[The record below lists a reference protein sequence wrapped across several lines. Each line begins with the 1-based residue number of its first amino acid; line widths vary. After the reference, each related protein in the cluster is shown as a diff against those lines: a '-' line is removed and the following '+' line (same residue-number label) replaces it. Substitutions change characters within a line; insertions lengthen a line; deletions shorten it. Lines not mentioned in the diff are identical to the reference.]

1 MKTCGGMEPLILTP
15 GNRWQWSAS
24 IDNKEPLVRNGRKAV
39 WVVDCVWNEKAHA
52 RKPDFV
58 FRKNGRVHLNR
69 WWRQFSR
76 LLAGEVYASAV
87 VMLDTP
93 CSKVVWRVLATH
105 SIRQFPLHFPSRA
118 SPCAITFQLESKHG
132 ENEGQQ
138 LNCICQG
145 TWRLSNQNALCICA
159 NRIVIFL
166 KWGALDLYTL
176 FLSADIV
183 FSKKSQAGRILLN
196 NVDLRFDTSKNN
208 RSRGPFKTSRRLVYP
223 NVKRVHQIQA
233 LYLVR
238 RKLTLNLCDLPFGI
252 KSPCLATNYSNS
264 ITKDRPFYDAI
275 DPLLDLQFVYIC

>member
-1 MKTCGGMEPLILTP
+1 VWKVLAPH
-15 GNRWQWSAS
+15 S
-24 IDNKEPLVRNGRKAV
+24 I
-39 WVVDCVWNEKAHA
+39 
-52 RKPDFV
+52 
-58 FRKNGRVHLNR
+58 
-69 WWRQFSR
+69 RQFSLHFPSR
-76 LLAGEVYASAV
+76 ASPCAITFHLGSNAGYTMFGVVWRVLDTTPFASFPFISPPMRHRV
-87 VMLDTP
+87 PSHFNWTLMLDTP